1 MSLELK
7 RLASLLGKS
16 AHITDR
22 VRGFRSFLCC
32 CDIYVSDRLIL
43 DRNSEAEMF
52 LIFQRVRY

>member
-7 RLASLLGKS
+7 GLASLLGKS

-32 CDIYVSDRLIL
+32 SDTYVSDRLIL